1 MEFKDQLKRH
11 IDRLNQVIN
20 LEDVA
25 TRHGLKRPGGSKGN
39 WCAPHHADKN
49 PSLSIYQKQGKW
61 LFKDF
66 SASASDNG
74 ASGDAIAFLQYI
86 GAAST
91 PVEAV
96 KLLGDDYGLPF
107 EPEREQQAPRERSQ
121 MEWMADEVLKAPDP
135 AVEYLTGRGVPEET
149 VRQAIRLKALG
160 FSTWTSTR
168 QEPNT
173 VGHGGPAV
181 AFICRDLATNL
192 PMAVDK
198 RFIDPALNGD
208 VKTQTHGEKAG
219 YPWVMSR
226 GNLSSARTVY
236 VVESAINALCVEA
249 CKMPFTAALAV
260 RGTGNVPNIDWRL
273 LIGKRVILAF
283 DADKPNDKGE
293 RPGDMAAWA
302 AYEALVALNVAVQM
316 VDTSTWYGDE
326 CNDVADI
333 ASKFGIETLKER
345 LQVIE
350 PWAIAGLPGKDGP
363 GGKSRVF
370 LPPHDFSIYW
380 RYRCKPDFTTY
391 VDKVEEDPDGGQD
404 KMKFSDVAGFRVASL
419 SRVTIASATST
430 MTGEVDAMPAT
441 VFAVSVQTAR
451 HGQRLQR
458 RVLEDERLHNV
469 DQWKKL
475 GPIYHQQKFSRLLNI
490 LERTADC
497 GARDAVNFVGL
508 AWRDGKPIVNEGPD
522 CYFTEP
528 DKQCPYHLL
537 TFNSGRREDAAKI
550 ITAYQET
557 YGKNAMTQALVWA
570 LGGHLKAFTGF
581 WPHMVMQADK
591 GSGKSTQIKRLERTL
606 SFTMF
611 SGQSLQTE
619 FRLITS
625 ISGTSHVVG
634 WEELSARKQDIIDK
648 AVAILQESY
657 QHSVTRRGSDMTEY
671 LLCAPVLLAGEDVPV
686 RALTGKV
693 VRCSLHAAHMGKLPS
708 DSLPR
713 FPMRQWLDFL
723 ATLRRERVEEVQEA
737 SRTWLMQA
745 FRAAPSDTGAKRM
758 LTNYA
763 AVLSAWALLCEFAGI
778 SRGTGNFPQDLRA
791 EMNAHIKETEAE
803 RDPFVQILE
812 VLASE
817 IENREFKFPWKVDAV
832 DGKAALLVRPKD
844 VMSHIQ
850 TSMRLRDIWNSL
862 TVKTARV
869 FASQLEKADLV
880 VKSGLDKIIHG
891 RRTGHLYALDMVRLQ
906 ELGVYVSISEETDQ
920 SLGNQGVVLPAANDG

>member
-1 MEFKDQLKRH
+1 MEFREQLKRH
-11 IDRLNQVIN
+11 IDRLNQVVN

-25 TRHGLKRPGGSKGN
+25 SRYGLKRPGGSKGN
-39 WCAPHHADKN
+39 WSSPHHNDST
-49 PSLSIYQKQGKW
+49 PSLSIYNKNGKW

-66 SASASDNG
+66 SAPASDQN
-74 ASGDAIAFLQYI
+74 ASGDCVAFLQYI
-86 GAAST
+86 GAANSA
-91 PVEAV
+91 VEAARM
-96 KLLGDDYGLPF
+96 LGNDYGMPF
-107 EPEREQQAPRERSQ
+107 EPEREDRAPRERSQ
-121 MEWMADEVLKAPDP
+121 MEWLADECLKDAEP
-135 AVEYLTGRGVPEET
+135 AVAYLVGRGVTEEA
-149 VRQAIRLKALG
+149 VRQAIRYKSVG
-160 FSTWTSTR
+160 YSTWASSK
-168 QEPNT
+168 EDPGK

-181 AFICRDLATNL
+181 AFICRDMSTNL

-198 RFIDPALNGD
+198 RFIDPDLNGG

-219 YPWVMSR
+219 YPWVLSR
-226 GNLSSARTVY
+226 GHLAAARTVY
-236 VVESAINALCVEA
+236 VVESAINALCIEA
-249 CKMPFTAALAV
+249 CKIPRAAALAV
-260 RGTGNVPNIDWRL
+260 RGTGNVPNIDWRQ
-273 LIGKRVILAF
+273 LIGKRVVLAF
-283 DADKPNDKGE
+283 DADKPNEKGE

-302 AYEALVALNVAVQM
+302 CYEALTSLNIAAQL
-316 VDTSTWYGDE
+316 VDTSTWYSDE

-333 ASKFGIETLKER
+333 AKQFGLETLRER
-345 LQVIE
+345 LEAIE
-350 PWAIAGLPGKDGP
+350 PWAIAGLPGKDSP

-370 LPPHDFSIYW
+370 LPAHDFAVYW

-391 VDKVEEDPDGGQD
+391 VSKVETGEDGAEQL
-404 KMKFSDVAGFRVASL
+404 KFDDVAGFRVAAL

-430 MTGEVDAMPAT
+430 MSGEADAMPTT

-451 HGQRLQR
+451 HGYSLQR

-490 LERTADC
+490 LERTAEC
-497 GARDAVNFVGL
+497 GARDAINFVGL
-508 AWRDGKPIVNEGPD
+508 AWRDGRPIVNEGPD

-528 DKQCPYHLL
+528 DKQCPYHGL
-537 TFNSGRREDAAKI
+537 TFHSGRREDAARI
-550 ITAYQET
+550 IDAYQET

-581 WPHMVMQADK
+581 WPHMIMQADK

-625 ISGTSHVVG
+625 ISGTSHPVG

-648 AVAILQESY
+648 AVALLQESY

-671 LLCAPVLLAGEDVPV
+671 LLCAPVLMAGEDVPV

-693 VRCSLHAAHMGKLPS
+693 VRCSLVVANRGKLPPE
-708 DSLPR
+708 SLPR

-723 ATLRRERVEEVQEA
+723 AALRRDRVAEMMEK
-737 SRTWLMQA
+737 SKNWLMQA
-745 FRAAPSDTGAKRM
+745 FRAAPSDTGAIRM
-758 LTNYA
+758 LTNYS
-763 AVLSAWALLCEFAGI
+763 AVATAWALLCEFAGI
-778 SRGTGNFPQDLRA
+778 SPGTGNFLHDLRA

-817 IENREFKFPWKVDAV
+817 IENREYKFPWKVDV
-832 DGKAALLVRPKD
+832 HDGKAVLLFRPRD
-844 VMSHIQ
+844 VMAHVQ

-880 VKSGLDKIIHG
+880 VKSGLDKMVQG
-891 RRTGHLYALDMVRLQ
+891 RRVGHLYALDMHRLQ
-906 ELGVYVSISEETDQ
+906 ELGVYVSVSEETDTT
-920 SLGNQGVVLPAANDG
+920 LGNQGVFLHGEAANG